1 MYIRQINFLF
11 IVLVTEL
18 LILQPAKAQET
29 RCLAPVDQFEPNKQ
43 LTENQ
48 IQVKAQRAEIQQD
61 TIALFA
67 GNVDINNSKAQI
79 TADKAR
85 IDKQKTELNAS
96 GNVSYRDKS
105 MQVKSSDVKLNT
117 ESGSLKMSD
126 TTYQLTQFS
135 GRGSASQIDI
145 SQSEGVTL
153 SDVSYTTCP
162 EGAEDWRIE
171 ASSISIEEGE
181 LWGESINTVFYV
193 KDIPVLYLP
202 YFVFPVSDQRQ
213 SGFLFPEIANST
225 STGVSYEQPFY
236 WNIAPNFDAT
246 ISPRAMSN
254 RGVQLKT
261 EFRYLTEQHTG
272 QVNLEYLPDDREL
285 GGNQDRYFYRYFHT
299 GKLSENWL
307 LNVDF
312 NGLSDDNYIVDL
324 GSDYYNRAD
333 THLYRTFSLNYYAE
347 NLDFSM
353 SFRDFEIIGDH
364 PTNYRALPEMKLNY
378 VSDLTAGLE
387 FRLNSEL
394 AYFDNQMVDQPRAT
408 RFHFAPSLALPL
420 RAQWGEFLAEATL
433 LNTYYR
439 QDNIE
444 NTELEKEVNRTL
456 GQGRIFGALYFE
468 RQANWFGE
476 SMQQTLEPKIQYLY
490 TSFKEQNTIGQYD
503 TTTLLNNF
511 NGLFRGQEFTGLD
524 RISDNNQVTVGL
536 TSRLLDKN
544 NREQFKLSLGQIFY
558 LEDNR
563 LLAATKDDDRSA
575 LASELDWQI
584 GSKWSTR
591 SELQLST
598 KTDKVERSSVSF
610 TYQLSEDKLLQLSHR
625 FVRNLSGEMID
636 QFGVTAS
643 WPLSRD
649 WHWVGR
655 WYKDLSTQRTIES
668 YTGVQYE
675 SCCWSISLIAQRHL
689 SNRFDTIG
697 LQSTE
702 EFESSIN
709 LKFKFKFSGGEGR
722 TGRRE
727 MLEDGLFG
735 YRQSYLIN

>member
-1 MYIRQINFLF
+1 MQINRINLSLLALTV
-11 IVLVTEL
+11 VLL
-18 LILQPAKAQET
+18 NMQSASAET
-29 RCLAPVDQFEPNKQ
+29 SRCLAPLPEFEANAD

-48 IQVKAQRAEIQQD
+48 IQVKAKRAEIQQD
-61 TIALFA
+61 TIALFD
-67 GNVDINNSKAQI
+67 GNVNINNSKAQI
-79 TADKAR
+79 TADKAT
-85 IDKQKTELNAS
+85 IDKQKTELNAT
-96 GNVSYRDKS
+96 GDVNYRDKS
-105 MQVKSSDVKLNT
+105 MQVKSNEVNLNT
-117 ESGSLKMSD
+117 DSGSLKMSG

-135 GRGSASQIDI
+135 GRGSASEIDI
-145 SQSEGVTL
+145 DQAEGVTL

-202 YFVFPVSDQRQ
+202 YFVFPISDQRQ
-213 SGFLFPEIANST
+213 SGFLFPEISNST

-246 ISPRAMSN
+246 ISPRLMSN
-254 RGVQLKT
+254 RGAQLKT
-261 EFRYLTEQHTG
+261 EFRYLSERHAG
-272 QVNLEYLPDDREL
+272 QVNLEYLPDDREFIS
-285 GGNQDRYFYRYFHT
+285 NQDRYFYRYIHT
-299 GKLSENWL
+299 GKLGENWL
-307 LNVDF
+307 MNLDF

-333 THLYRTFSLNYYAE
+333 THLYRTFSLNYFAQ

-364 PTNYRALPEMKLNY
+364 PTNYRALPEMKLDYINN
-378 VSDLTAGLE
+378 LAAGIE
-387 FRLNSEL
+387 FRINSEL
-394 AYFDNQMVDQPRAT
+394 AFFDNQMEGLPKAT

-420 RAQWGEFLAEATL
+420 RSQWGEFLAEATL
-433 LNTYYR
+433 LNTYYK

-444 NTELEKEVNRTL
+444 NTNLEEEVNRTL
-456 GQGRIFGALYFE
+456 GQGRIFGALFFE

-476 SMQQTLEPKIQYLY
+476 SMLQTLEPKIQYLY
-490 TSFKEQNTIGQYD
+490 TSFKQQNMIGQYD
-503 TTTLLNNF
+503 TTRLLNNF

-536 TSRLLDKN
+536 TTRLLDKN

-558 LEDNR
+558 LQDNK

-584 GSKWSTR
+584 GSKWFTR

-610 TYQLSEDKLLQLSHR
+610 TYQLTEDKLVQLSHR

-643 WPLSRD
+643 WPMSRD

-655 WYKDLSTQRTIES
+655 WYKDLSSNRTIES
-668 YTGVQYE
+668 YAGLQYE
-675 SCCWSISLIAQRHL
+675 SCCWSISLITQRHL

-697 LQSTE
+697 QQSTE

-709 LKFKFKFSGGEGR
+709 LKFRFKFSGGEGR
-722 TGRRE
+722 SGRRE

-735 YRQSYLIN
+735 YRQAYLIN